1 MLRFV
6 DCFEEFRVDKHP
18 ATSTSQ
24 ILPQSPSSAPS
35 SKADFDPSMA
45 DPKIFSLEGQGL
57 KLDTAEDIEPHIKPL
72 YGATDIEEV
81 RLLGNT
87 FGIGASEALAK
98 ALEPQKNLQV
108 ANLADIFTSRLLPEI
123 PPALDAI
130 LKALL
135 TLPKLHTIDLS
146 DNAFGLNTQAPLVSF
161 LSAHTPLEHLYLNN
175 NGLGAE
181 AGTLIANALSSLGEK
196 KREANAPPLQT
207 IVCGRNRLE
216 NGSMVAWAKAFAAHP
231 RVTHVRMVQNGIRQE
246 GVSHLIREG
255 LRHAKGLKVLDLQ
268 DNTFTAMGAKVLTDV
283 IHQWEGLQELGISDC
298 YLGARGGV
306 MLVEAL
312 REGKNQGLEVLRLQY
327 NDIDA
332 RGVKALADAQEKL
345 PKLRRVELNGNKFN
359 EDDVNVDRLKEAL
372 HERREKFGPPLEEGE
387 HEDWGMDELDELE
400 EESEEEEEELSEAE
414 EEKEEVIKRSEE
426 AEEANVAEEK
436 SKSVDELADMLGKT
450 EI

>member
-1 MLRFV
+1 
-6 DCFEEFRVDKHP
+6 
-18 ATSTSQ
+18 
-24 ILPQSPSSAPS
+24 
-35 SKADFDPSMA
+35 MA
-45 DPKIFSLEGQGL
+45 GHKVFSLEGQGL
-57 KLDTAEDIEPHIKPL
+57 KLDNAEDIEPHIKPL
-72 YGATDIEEV
+72 YGSTDIEEI

-87 FGIGASEALAK
+87 LGVGASEALAK
-98 ALEPQKNLQV
+98 ALEPQKNLQI
-108 ANLADIFTSRLLPEI
+108 ANMADIFTSRLLPEI

-161 LSAHTPLEHLYLNN
+161 LSEHTPLEHLYLNN

-181 AGTLIANALSSLGEK
+181 ASTLIANALTTLAEK
-196 KREANAPPLQT
+196 KREKNAPQLRT
-207 IVCGRNRLE
+207 IICGRNRLE
-216 NGSMVAWAKAFAAHP
+216 NGSMAAWAQAFAAHP
-231 RVTHVRMVQNGIRQE
+231 GITQVKMVQNGIRQE
-246 GVSHLIREG
+246 GITYLIKEG

-268 DNTFTAMGAKVLTDV
+268 DNTFTATGAKALTDV

-327 NDIDA
+327 NNIDA
-332 RGVKALADAQEKL
+332 KGVKALADAQEKL

-359 EDDVNVDRLKEAL
+359 EDDVNVDRLKEVL
-372 HERREKFGPPLEEGE
+372 HERREKYGPPLEKGE
-387 HEDWGMDELDELE
+387 HEDWGLDELDELE
-400 EESEEEEEELSEAE
+400 EESEEEEEEMSEEE
-414 EEKEEVIKRSEE
+414 EEKEKELERTNE

-436 SKSVDELADMLGKT
+436 SKSVDELADLLGKT